1 MPSFVTLAK
10 WTDQGISNVGESPSR
25 LDKAREAFEKNGA
38 KLKDFYLSLGQYDM
52 IIFSE
57 APDAETVAKVWIKA
71 GTAGAVRTETFQVFT
86 EDEYRNIVA
95 SVK

>member
-1 MPSFVTLAK
+1 MPNFISLVK
-10 WTDQGISNVGESPSR
+10 WTDQGIRSVKESPDR
-25 LDKAREAFEKNGA
+25 LDKARDAFEKNGA

-57 APDAETVAKVWIKA
+57 APDAETIAKVWITA
-71 GTAGAVRTETFQVFT
+71 ATAGAIRSETLQVFS
-86 EDEYRNIVA
+86 EEEYRDIID